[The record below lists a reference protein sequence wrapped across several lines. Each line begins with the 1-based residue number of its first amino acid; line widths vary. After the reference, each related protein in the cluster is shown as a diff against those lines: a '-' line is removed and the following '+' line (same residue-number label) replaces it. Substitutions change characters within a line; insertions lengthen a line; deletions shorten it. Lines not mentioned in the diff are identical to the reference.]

1 MMKLPALPP
10 SIAGLFKRKT
20 AAEKLAEKHAGKPEP
35 AGPKKPLIDFQQ
47 LAMDFKTLDPKDPG
61 LWPLAPRVV
70 ILFSL
75 FAALLAAAWGFGAI
89 GWSVQLEEL
98 EAKKQQ
104 EIKLKDD
111 WLGKKKQAVNLDEY
125 RRQLA
130 EIDRSFGALL
140 KQLPNKAE
148 MGDMLVDI
156 NKAAQSRGLAV
167 ELFKP
172 GGEAAREFYAEVP
185 ITLNLTGSYHDIGAF
200 TGDIAKLPRI
210 VTLNDINLTANKND
224 STLAL
229 RTTVKTFRYLDEAEL
244 ANQKKAQQASKG
256 GRK

>member
-1 MMKLPALPP
+1 MKLPDLA
-10 SIAGLFKRKT
+10 SLFKPKS
-20 AAEKLAEKHAGKPEP
+20 AAERLAEKGAGKAEP
-35 AGPKKPLIDFQQ
+35 APPKVPLIDFQQ

-61 LWPLAPRVV
+61 LWPLAPRIV
-70 ILFSL
+70 ILLSL
-75 FAALLAAAWGFGAI
+75 FVAFIAAAWGFGAI

-98 EAKKQQ
+98 EAKKV
-104 EIKLKDD
+104 EEAKHKED
-111 WLGKKKQAVNLDEY
+111 WLGKKRQAVNVDEY

-156 NKAAQSRGLAV
+156 NKAAQGRGLSV

-172 GGEAAREFYAEVP
+172 GGEAPREFYAEVP
-185 ITLNLTGSYHDIGAF
+185 ITLNLIGSYHDIGAF

-210 VTLNDINLTANKND
+210 VTLNDINLTANQNG
-224 STLAL
+224 TLTL
-229 RTTVKTFRYLDEAEL
+229 RTTAKTFRYLDEAEL
-244 ANQKKAQQASKG
+244 AKQKKSQQAAKAG
-256 GRK
+256 KK

>member
-10 SIAGLFKRKT
+10 SIAGLLKRKS
-20 AAEKLAEKHAGKPEP
+20 AAEKLAEKHAAKPE
-35 AGPKKPLIDFQQ
+35 AAAPKAPLINFQQ
-47 LAMDFKTLDPKDPG
+47 LLMDFKTLDPKDPG
-61 LWPLAPRVV
+61 LWPLAPRIV
-70 ILFSL
+70 ILLSL
-75 FAALLAAAWGFGAI
+75 FGGLMAASWGFGAL
-89 GWSVQLEEL
+89 GWSLQLEEL

-104 EIKLKDD
+104 EAKHKED
-111 WLGKKKQAVNLDEY
+111 WLAKKKQAVNLDEY

-156 NKAAQSRGLAV
+156 NKAAQGRGLGV

-172 GGEAAREFYAEVP
+172 GGESPREFYAEVP

-210 VTLNDINLTANKND
+210 VTLNDINLSASPNG
-224 STLAL
+224 TLAL
-229 RTTVKTFRYLDEAEL
+229 RTTVKTFRYLDDAEL
-244 ANQKKAQQASKG
+244 ANQKKSQQAARKG
-256 GRK
+256 KK

>member
-10 SIAGLFKRKT
+10 SIAGLLKRKT
-20 AAEKLAEKHAGKPEP
+20 AAEKLAEKHAAKPEP
-35 AGPKKPLIDFQQ
+35 TAPKGPLIDFQQ

-61 LWPLAPRVV
+61 LWPLAPRIV

-75 FAALLAAAWGFGAI
+75 FAGLMAAAWGFGAI

-98 EAKKQQ
+98 EAKKEQ
-104 EIKLKDD
+104 ETKLKED

-130 EIDRSFGALL
+130 EIDRSFGTLL

-156 NKAAQSRGLAV
+156 NKAAQSRGLSV

-172 GGEAAREFYAEVP
+172 GGEAPREFYAEVP

-200 TGDIAKLPRI
+200 TGDLAKLPRI
-210 VTLNDINLTANKND
+210 VTLNDINLIANPNA
-224 STLAL
+224 TLVL
-229 RTTVKTFRYLDEAEL
+229 RTTAKTFRYLDEAEL
-244 ANQKKAQQASKG
+244 ANQKKAQQAAKG
-256 GRK
+256 ARK

>member
-1 MMKLPALPP
+1 MMKLPSL
-10 SIAGLFKRKT
+10 SSLFKRKT
-20 AAEKLAEKHAGKPEP
+20 AAEKLAEKQAAAKPEP
-35 AGPKKPLIDFQQ
+35 VAPKKPAFDFQQ
-47 LAMDFKTLDPKDPG
+47 VVMDFKTLDPKDPG
-61 LWPLAPRVV
+61 LWPLIPRIV

-75 FAALLAAAWGFGAI
+75 FAALLAAAWGFGTL

-98 EAKKQQ
+98 QAKQEQEAKHK
-104 EIKLKDD
+104 ED
-111 WLGKKKQAVNLDEY
+111 WLKKKKQAVNLEEY

-156 NKAAQSRGLAV
+156 NKAAQARGLLV

-200 TGDIAKLPRI
+200 TGDLAKLPRI
-210 VTLNDINLTANKND
+210 VTLNDISLTTNPN

-229 RTTVKTFRYLDEAEL
+229 KTTAKTFRYLDEDEL
-244 ANQKKAQQASKG
+244 ANRKKAQKVTRKG
-256 GRK
+256 KK

>member
-1 MMKLPALPP
+1 MMKLPP
-10 SIAGLFKRKT
+10 SIAGLLKRKT
-20 AAEKLAEKHAGKPEP
+20 AAEKLAEKNTAKPEP
-35 AGPKKPLIDFQQ
+35 NAPKAPLIDFQQ

-61 LWPLAPRVV
+61 LWPLAPRIV

-75 FAALLAAAWGFGAI
+75 FAALMATAWGFGAL

-98 EAKKQQ
+98 EAMKQQ
-104 EIKLKDD
+104 EAKHKED

-156 NKAAQSRGLAV
+156 NKAAQGRGLAV

-172 GGEAAREFYAEVP
+172 GGEAPREFYAEVP
-185 ITLNLTGSYHDIGAF
+185 ITLNLIGGYHDIGAF
-200 TGDIAKLPRI
+200 TGDVAKLPRI
-210 VTLNDINLTANKND
+210 VTLNDINLSSNPNG
-224 STLAL
+224 TLVL
-229 RTTVKTFRYLDEAEL
+229 RTTVKTFRYLDEAEM
-244 ANQKKAQQASKG
+244 ASQKKAQQPGKG

>member
-1 MMKLPALPP
+1 MMKLPSL
-10 SIAGLFKRKT
+10 SSLFKRKT
-20 AAEKLAEKHAGKPEP
+20 AAEKLAEKQAAAKPEP
-35 AGPKKPLIDFQQ
+35 IAPKKPAFDIQQ
-47 LAMDFKTLDPKDPG
+47 VLMDFKTLDPKDPG
-61 LWPLAPRVV
+61 LWPLIPRIV

-75 FAALLAAAWGFGAI
+75 FATLLAAAWGFGAL

-98 EAKKQQ
+98 QAKQVEEAKHK
-104 EIKLKDD
+104 ED
-111 WLGKKKQAVNLDEY
+111 WLKKKKQAVNLDEY

-156 NKAAQSRGLAV
+156 NKAAQARGLLV

-172 GGEAAREFYAEVP
+172 GGEGAREFYAEVP

-200 TGDIAKLPRI
+200 AGDLAKLPRI
-210 VTLNDINLTANKND
+210 VTLNDISLTANPNA
-224 STLAL
+224 TLAL
-229 RTTVKTFRYLDEAEL
+229 KTTAKTFRYLDEEEL
-244 ANQKKAQQASKG
+244 ANKRKAQQAAKKG
-256 GRK
+256 QK

>member
-1 MMKLPALPP
+1 MMKLPDL
-10 SIAGLFKRKT
+10 SSLFKRKS
-20 AAEKLAEKHAGKPEP
+20 AAERLAAKQAAKAEP
-35 AGPKKPLIDFQQ
+35 AQPKAPLIDFQR

-61 LWPLAPRVV
+61 LWPLAPRIV
-70 ILFSL
+70 ILLSL
-75 FAALLAAAWGFGAI
+75 FLALLAAAWGFGAI

-98 EAKKQQ
+98 DAKRNQEAKHK
-104 EIKLKDD
+104 ED
-111 WLGKKKQAVNLDEY
+111 WLNKKRQAVNLDEY

-156 NKAAQSRGLAV
+156 NKAAQARGLSV

-172 GGEAAREFYAEVP
+172 GGESPREFYAEVP
-185 ITLNLTGSYHDIGAF
+185 ITLSLVGSYHDIGAF

-210 VTLNDINLTANKND
+210 VTLNDINLSANPNLTLSLKTTA
-224 STLAL
+224 
-229 RTTVKTFRYLDEAEL
+229 KTFRYLDEGEL
-244 ANQKKAQQASKG
+244 AMQKKTAKG
-256 GRK
+256 AKK

>member
-1 MMKLPALPP
+1 MKLPSLKD
-10 SIAGLFKRKT
+10 LFKRKS
-20 AAEKLAEKHAGKPEP
+20 AAEKLAEKHSAKVEP
-35 AGPKKPLIDFQQ
+35 AAPKAPLIDFQQ

-61 LWPLAPRVV
+61 LWPLAPRIV
-70 ILFSL
+70 ILLGL
-75 FAALLAAAWGFGAI
+75 FIALMATAWGFGAL
-89 GWSVQLEEL
+89 GWSVQLEDL
-98 EAKKQQ
+98 EAKRAEEVKHK
-104 EIKLKDD
+104 EE
-111 WLGKKKQAVNLDEY
+111 WLNKKRQAVNLDEY

-156 NKAAQSRGLAV
+156 NKAAQGRGLLV

-172 GGEAAREFYAEVP
+172 GGEAPKEFYAEVP
-185 ITLNLTGSYHDIGAF
+185 IALNLTGTYHDIGGF

-210 VTLNDINLTANKND
+210 VTLNDIGMTANPNG
-224 STLAL
+224 TLAM
-229 RTTVKTFRYLDEAEL
+229 RATAKTFRYLDEGEI
-244 ANQKKAQQASKG
+244 ANQKKKAVKG